1 MLLPQGPKTGV
12 YINAIAG
19 IIYALSLVG
28 LDPALPDPT
37 LKYWQEPQTPTT
49 KCILQYFCM
58 ALLWINVFMLYA
70 MLILHA
76 PPEGLLKF
84 QVFGW
89 LSVLSLLFFQV
100 RKYGFVAQQDTL
112 GIMFTLLGVSA
123 YLGYAPP

>member
-1 MLLPQGPKTGV
+1 MSGAGRQGTTALIQRKSPRPATSTCLDLCSRDLLLQILDV
-12 YINAIAG
+12 
-19 IIYALSLVG
+19 LQQRSG
-28 LDPALPDPT
+28 LCQVFTVDFHAFCEVP
-37 LKYWQEPQTPTT
+37 
-49 KCILQYFCM
+49 LQ
-58 ALLWINVFMLYA
+58 LLRLHKI
-70 MLILHA
+70 ILHA